1 MVKKN
6 KEMRKKQNIERCCI
20 CDSPTEK
27 AGIGEDS
34 LYGEEGDGPY
44 CEECYEWKYGN
55 TSKKGE

>member
-1 MVKKN
+1 M
-6 KEMRKKQNIERCCI
+6 NIERCCI

-44 CEECYEWKYGN
+44 CDECYEWKYGN
-55 TSKKGE
+55 LPNHQNET